1 MHFWIPLLLSI
12 TLFPAQEAI
21 PSQAG
26 QSAAFLV
33 EKRAK
38 EGDGAAMADLGRI
51 YLKGNDRPKD
61 YAQAMEWFLKAAKEG
76 NAVGQVGVGFLLSR
90 GLGCPPD
97 KVKAGE
103 WFRRAAEQNDPKG
116 QYNLAKLMHEG
127 SLGPGRIPESLEWYK
142 KAANQGMVE
151 AQVTLADMNYLAA
164 ENVPRSFEQAA
175 YWYEKAAAG
184 GDNHSRTVYGSM
196 LRFGTAVAMDPAKA
210 YGLFLAAS
218 RDGHAKAM
226 CQLADML
233 AAGEGVPK
241 QPVLAGAWYLKAASL
256 DETAG
261 KDRWEL
267 LKKTLTSDQIAA
279 AESEMAKLVVET
291 KGS

>member
-1 MHFWIPLLLSI
+1 MPLIPLLLLTVFVS
-12 TLFPAQEAI
+12 TA
-21 PSQAG
+21 
-26 QSAAFLV
+26 
-33 EKRAK
+33 
-38 EGDGAAMADLGRI
+38 GAASGSGEEALAAAAERQAQGGDVQAMVELGRI
-51 YLKGNDRPKD
+51 YLNGAGRPRD
-61 YAQAMEWFLKAAKEG
+61 YDHAMEWFLKAAKEG
-76 NAVGQVGVGFLLSR
+76 NAAGQVGVGFLFSR
-90 GLGCPPD
+90 GLGCPLD
-97 KVKAGE
+97 KKKAGE
-103 WFRRAAEQNDPKG
+103 WFRRAAEQNDAKG
-116 QYNLAKLMHEG
+116 QYNLALLMNQG
-127 SLGPGRIPESLEWYK
+127 WLGPDQLRESLSWFK
-142 KAANQGMVE
+142 KAADQGLVV
-151 AQVTLADMNYLAA
+151 AQATLGNMYYCSA
-164 ENVPRSFEQAA
+164 EGVGQDFTQAA
-175 YWYEKAAAG
+175 YWLEKAAAG
-184 GDNHSRTVYGSM
+184 GDNPSRTTFASM
-196 LRFGTAVAMDPAKA
+196 LRYGNAVDVDKTKA